1 MMFDW
6 TVVYEIALFALIC
19 VVVAAVL
26 PWIRERIGAEKL
38 NKIWRWV
45 CWAVQAAE
53 QLYGAGAGER
63 KKEYVLELLAGQGLD
78 ITPDIDAMIEAAV
91 MELTSA
97 YVDDAGEDEEDPD
110 AENAEA

>member
-6 TVVYEIALFALIC
+6 TVVYEIALFAMIC

-26 PWIRERIGAEKL
+26 PWIRERIGAERL

-53 QLYGAGAGER
+53 QLFGAGAGDQ
-63 KKEYVLELLAGQGLD
+63 KKAYVLELLAQQGVD
-78 ITPDIDAMIEAAV
+78 ITTDIDAMIEAAV
-91 MELTSA
+91 MELTPTH
-97 YVDDAGEDEEDPD
+97 VFDKTDDEETD
-110 AENAEA
+110 AESAEA